1 MQDKISKSDI
11 DSLREKAIALLSSKN
26 IGFIPID
33 SEEDKLRLIH
43 ELEVHQIELELQ
55 NEELQ
60 QAKSIALASADKY
73 KELYD
78 FAPTG
83 FFTLSKTGEIVGLNL
98 SGSNLLC
105 KTRSKLMNSQF
116 GFFVTDDTRPIFNRF
131 LEKALNSKFKVACEV
146 TLTTID
152 HKPIYA
158 YISGASTEN
167 GEQCLINVMDI
178 TQNKMVQELIA
189 VNKELSYQIY
199 EKEILTTKLTKAK
212 NKAEESERQK
222 SAFLANMSHEIR
234 TPLNG
239 ILGFSQLLKDYEK
252 LDQRQVKY
260 VTMIEQGGIR
270 LLSIINNLIEISKI
284 ESGLSKVMISSCNVN
299 DLIEYTYNFF
309 KPEVE
314 TKGMKISFKVSLPEK
329 EAFISTD
336 REKIYAIL
344 SNLVKNAIKYSDEGV
359 IVFGYLLRDRP
370 DNSIDSSDTSTDST
384 GSPTTM
390 TRDRSESSW
399 PESPEFLFFVKDTGI
414 GILPENLDSIFN
426 RFDQITKVNTRTSQ
440 GSGLGLT
447 IAKAYAEMLGGKLWV
462 ESKPGKGSTFYFTI
476 PYNYVPKEL
485 IAKSN
490 VLITDLPESKIK
502 KLKILIVE
510 DDEPSALLSTE
521 IFQKYCRMVLYATNG
536 VEAVDVFKN
545 NPDIDLVLMD
555 INMPVMNGRQA
566 TKKIR
571 QLNKEVIIIAQS
583 AHVFES
589 DREKAIEAGCN
600 AFLLKP
606 VDRHQIFGLLISYFG
621 V

>member
-1 MQDKISKSDI
+1 MQDKISKSDN
-11 DSLREKAIALLSSKN
+11 DSLREKALTLLKSEK
-26 IGFIPID
+26 IGFFPVD
-33 SEEDKLRLIH
+33 TEEDKLRLIH

-60 QAKSIALASADKY
+60 HAKSLAQDYADQY

-98 SGSNLLC
+98 SGSDLLC

-116 GFFVTDDTRPIFNRF
+116 GFFVTEDTRPIFNQF
-131 LEKALNSKFKVACEV
+131 LLKVLKSKVKETCEITLV
-146 TLTTID
+146 TVD
-152 HKPIYA
+152 HKHIYV
-158 YISGASTEN
+158 YITGISIEN
-167 GEQCLINVMDI
+167 GDQCLINVMDI
-178 TQNKMVQELIA
+178 SQNKMAKELA
-189 VNKELSYQIY
+189 AANKELAYQVY
-199 EKEILTTKLTKAK
+199 EKEILTGKLTKAK
-212 NKAEESERQK
+212 DKAEESDRQK

-239 ILGFSQLLKDYEK
+239 ILGFSQLLKAYEK
-252 LDQRQVKY
+252 LDQRQFKY
-260 VTMIEQGGIR
+260 VNMIEQGGER

-284 ESGLSKVMISSCNVN
+284 DAGLSKVLISSCNIN
-299 DLIEYTYNFF
+299 DLIEYTCNFL
-309 KPEVE
+309 KPEAE
-314 TKGMKISFKVSLPEK
+314 NKGMKISCRHSLPEK

-344 SNLVKNAIKYSDEGV
+344 SNLVKNAIKYSDEGF
-359 IVFGYLLRDRP
+359 IEFGYLLRDKSEIVVDEQEEP
-370 DNSIDSSDTSTDST
+370 ATVTTESS
-384 GSPTTM
+384 M
-390 TRDRSESSW
+390 SSW
-399 PESPEFLFFVKDTGI
+399 PKSPELLFFVKDTGI
-414 GILPENLDSIFN
+414 GISPENIDSIFN
-426 RFDQITKVNTRTSQ
+426 RFDQVAKGNSRSSQ

-502 KLKILIVE
+502 KIKILIVE

-536 VEAVDVFKN
+536 VEAVDAFKN